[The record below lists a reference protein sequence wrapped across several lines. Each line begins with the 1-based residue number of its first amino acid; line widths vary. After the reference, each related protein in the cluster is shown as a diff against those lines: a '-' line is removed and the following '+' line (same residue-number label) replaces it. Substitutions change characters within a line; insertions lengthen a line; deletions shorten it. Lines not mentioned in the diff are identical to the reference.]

1 MALRRYRTNR
11 WLWAGASIVLLVA
24 IDLGSRFRIL
34 GGEEESL
41 GRALIRYFVALVNG
55 EEQLSTQPLFL
66 MAAWVAIAVTGGWL
80 LQSLLV
86 LFISKA
92 KNTKPSN

>member
-1 MALRRYRTNR
+1 MLEGNTKLQTPSSREA
-11 WLWAGASIVLLVA
+11 ASTKSQKHVSGPRAIV
-24 IDLGSRFRIL
+24 
-34 GGEEESL
+34 
-41 GRALIRYFVALVNG
+41 ALIPYFVALFTG
-55 EEQLSTQPLFL
+55 EAQISTQPFYW